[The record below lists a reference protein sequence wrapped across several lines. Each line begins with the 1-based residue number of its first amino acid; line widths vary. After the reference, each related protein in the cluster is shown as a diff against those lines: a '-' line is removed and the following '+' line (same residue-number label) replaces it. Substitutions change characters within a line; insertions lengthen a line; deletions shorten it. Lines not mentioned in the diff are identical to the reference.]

1 MMIGRH
7 RIDVDLMLR
16 FAAEGMTKGAAL
28 AMAFLLARWLAAN
41 GFGAYAQT
49 QALVAVLVPLV
60 LLGLGFAIIR
70 QIAGASSTTEI
81 AAPVATAFAITSLV
95 ALSLAALLWT
105 ASDTIAAHF
114 SDHPSA
120 PSLVRAAALLLPAAA
135 WQSLLFEALRA
146 RHRVRA
152 ATLLQIGEAL
162 AALAG
167 IALLFLAGRLTPVAA
182 VNLVA
187 AIKFFVFVCAGLD
200 LVRSQA
206 IRLSHI
212 GMLPVTGV
220 RAALGL
226 GIPFMIAGLGEA
238 LMGLVDRVLVGSL
251 AGADTVGRYVAAQT
265 LIATLASWG
274 APYWWLLYPRMA
286 RALASGAPADAMAA
300 THKLFGNFI
309 AWGAPLAVLLVILG
323 PQILTLALG
332 EGYRIAPLTMG
343 ILVLAVFV
351 NQAATPWE
359 YFLYISG
366 RAMFLMWVSLAWG
379 LAAVAGIVIL
389 LPELGLL
396 GAAIS
401 VAAARSGFALSVVCM
416 AERQGLGPRLLP
428 TAVTYRSAAA
438 LAAGLGAAALLNGWP
453 GVSGVLPWHA
463 AGLFVVTYALASG
476 VAGYF
481 QARWRT
487 A

>member
-187 AIKFFVFVCAGLD
+187 AIKFFVFVCATAFHERPVWFATNNGVCTFFCIRVRIAFYERHVWFATNDGVYLD
-200 LVRSQA
+200 LR
-206 IRLSHI
+206 
-212 GMLPVTGV
+212 
-220 RAALGL
+220 
-226 GIPFMIAGLGEA
+226 
-238 LMGLVDRVLVGSL
+238 
-251 AGADTVGRYVAAQT
+251 
-265 LIATLASWG
+265 
-274 APYWWLLYPRMA
+274 
-286 RALASGAPADAMAA
+286 
-300 THKLFGNFI
+300 
-309 AWGAPLAVLLVILG
+309 
-323 PQILTLALG
+323 
-332 EGYRIAPLTMG
+332 
-343 ILVLAVFV
+343 
-351 NQAATPWE
+351 
-359 YFLYISG
+359 
-366 RAMFLMWVSLAWG
+366 
-379 LAAVAGIVIL
+379 
-389 LPELGLL
+389 
-396 GAAIS
+396 
-401 VAAARSGFALSVVCM
+401 
-416 AERQGLGPRLLP
+416 
-428 TAVTYRSAAA
+428 
-438 LAAGLGAAALLNGWP
+438 
-453 GVSGVLPWHA
+453 
-463 AGLFVVTYALASG
+463 
-476 VAGYF
+476 
-481 QARWRT
+481 
-487 A
+487 